1 MLIQRFRFHDS
12 RDWFL
17 EKRFGMFI
25 HWGLYAIPAWQEQVI
40 WRGRMP
46 RSEYEPLMYRFNPTG
61 FDPEQWLDRMQE
73 AGMEY
78 LCFTT
83 KHHDGFCL
91 WDTAY
96 TDYKVT
102 NSPFGRDIV
111 GMLADACHKRGIPF
125 GVYYSIPDWHY
136 KHYPAQGRHHE
147 MFGPRAGDEPDFDRY
162 VAYMENQVRELMT
175 GYGEISQLFWDINV
189 IEYDNTAFNDEV
201 RKLQPS
207 IVINDR
213 GPRNWDFTTPERRL
227 PDGMEFPSRTE
238 AVQSMGRESW
248 GYRAEEDYYGHKY
261 LMQSIDRSLA
271 MGGNYQLNVGPRADG
286 TFDPR
291 DVESLRVIGG
301 WYRRVKESFTGTVP
315 ATTVLTQAGEPLPDD
330 VLLTRSGNTFYVHA
344 YRDIPCSAVILR
356 PLAIMPARA
365 VLLNDGRELE
375 AKVELIPSRHRERP
389 YLRIRGIPVNEFT
402 HEPIVIRLDFDESIN
417 A

>member
-1 MLIQRFRFHDS
+1 MIQRFRFYDA

-17 EKRFGMFI
+17 QKRFGMFI

-40 WRGRMP
+40 WRGHMP
-46 RSEYEPLMYRFNPTG
+46 RKDYEPLMYQFNPVK

-78 LCFTT
+78 VCFTT
-83 KHHDGFCL
+83 KHHDGFCM

-102 NSPFGRDIV
+102 NSPYGKDIV
-111 GMLADACHKRGIPF
+111 GMLAEACHKRKVPF
-125 GVYYSIPDWHY
+125 GVYYSIPDWHH
-136 KHYPAQGRHHE
+136 KNYPAQGRHHE
-147 MFGPRAGDEPDFDRY
+147 MFGQRAGDEPDFDLY
-162 VAYMENQVRELMT
+162 VEYMENQVRELMT

-189 IEYDNTAFNDEV
+189 IEYDNTAFNDEI
-201 RKLQPS
+201 RRLQPS

-213 GPRNWDFTTPERRL
+213 GPRNGDFKTPERHL
-227 PDGMEFPSRTE
+227 PDGMEFPVRTE

-248 GYRAEEDYYGHKY
+248 GYRADEDYYSHKY
-261 LMQSIDRSLA
+261 LMQSIDRSMA

-286 TFDPR
+286 SFDPK
-291 DVESLRVIGG
+291 DLESMRIIGN
-301 WYRRVKESFTGTVP
+301 WFHRVKESLVGTVP
-315 ATTVLTQAGEPLPDD
+315 ATSIITQATDNMRDEIM
-330 VLLTRSGNTFYVHA
+330 LTRSGNTIYVHA
-344 YRDIPCSAVILR
+344 YKDIQCSAVILK
-356 PLAIMPARA
+356 PLAVMPKRA

-375 AKVELIPSRHRERP
+375 AKVELIPSHHRERP
-389 YLRIRGIPVNEFT
+389 YLRIREIPVNEFVG
-402 HEPIVIRLDFDESIN
+402 EPIVIRLDFDESVN